1 MAKNSQVE
9 IKLVINK
16 EYPYFLMYQ
25 NIDIC
30 RKCCYLAGIWIEIP
44 EIATESL
51 IQAN

>member
-1 MAKNSQVE
+1 MTKTSQVE
-9 IKLVINK
+9 IKVVINK
-16 EYPYFLMYQ
+16 EYAFFLMYQ

-30 RKCCYLAGIWIEIP
+30 RKCCYLSDIWIEIW